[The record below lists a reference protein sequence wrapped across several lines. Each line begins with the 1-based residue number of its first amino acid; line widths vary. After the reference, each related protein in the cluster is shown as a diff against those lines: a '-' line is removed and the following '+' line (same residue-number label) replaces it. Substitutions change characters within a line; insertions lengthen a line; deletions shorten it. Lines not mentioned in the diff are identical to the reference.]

1 MRIAHRNPLC
11 EKRPL
16 NRGRFFLVLGIED
29 TADLCYYYNC
39 NAIRDTIHSEN
50 GIGGNG
56 NES

>member
-11 EKRPL
+11 KKRPL

-29 TADLCYYYNC
+29 IADLCYYYNC
-39 NAIRDTIHSEN
+39 RDTIHGEN
-50 GIGGNG
+50 EIGGNG